1 MAVGSLSNTPP
12 SRVMALNFF
21 KSDIPMNVRLPNLNL
36 RTGRLPSDG
45 RDKAFWR
52 TFRVNTTRAWGTTTT
67 TRVLP
72 SASEATSDGVNTVV
86 LPLPM
91 IICLNEDFFAE
102 ASSHSVRAV
111 CTWASRKMM
120 SQALSM
126 RNRRASYTYEE
137 FRCEGCALC

>member
-12 SRVMALNFF
+12 SRVIALSFF
-21 KSDIPMNVRLPNLNL
+21 SNDIPMKVRLPNLNL

-67 TRVLP
+67 TSVLP
-72 SASEATSDGVNTVV
+72 SASDATNEGVSTVV

-91 IICLNEDFFAE
+91 IICRSEDFFAE
-102 ASSHSVRAV
+102 ASLHKVRAV
-111 CTWASRKMM
+111 WTCASRNMM
-120 SQALSM
+120 SHALSM